1 MESRMFDNHPSLC
14 RSRHAR
20 FHHFFVLVI
29 GLINDISMTE
39 LGLYLANKQGRGFQ
53 YKGILK
59 KPINFMFIVFQLLSI
74 LPAQGIFYTYE
85 KGPPIPPS
93 HCPG

>member
-53 YKGILK
+53 YKGILEK
-59 KPINFMFIVFQLLSI
+59 IYELYVHCLSTSINTSCSRHFLYL
-74 LPAQGIFYTYE
+74 
-85 KGPPIPPS
+85 
-93 HCPG
+93 